1 MKCPR
6 CGLVH
11 APLEEVCRR
20 CEIDLRSEE
29 PRPRSRAPSAPVAVK
44 VSPFARIKEQIAD
57 KTRARRASPA
67 PTAAPAPEAGPAAAS
82 AEKKTKTE
90 PAAAASVATPKPAVA
105 VFSLAKRK
113 KFQLRELLKK
123 ARPIPG
129 LRQLNCVQCGGVMLI
144 ARARPYSRSEP
155 IALLVLGGV
164 LMVLG
169 IFLPW
174 LLVPALIGMAAGA
187 LYLRLG
193 KTFWKC
199 GACGFVVPRAGA

>member
-20 CEIDLRSEE
+20 CEIDLRSGE

-82 AEKKTKTE
+82 VEKKTKTE
-90 PAAAASVATPKPAVA
+90 PATVASAAAPKPAVA
-105 VFSLAKRK
+105 VFSLAKRM
-113 KFQLRELLKK
+113 RK
-123 ARPIPG
+123 AQDKNEVTERD
-129 LRQLNCVQCGGVMLI
+129 LLI
-144 ARARPYSRSEP
+144 AVPSFVISELKQAFQIGFILFVP
-155 IALLVLGGV
+155 FLVIDMVVANILLALGMHMLSPTVISMPFKLLLFVLVDGWYLITKG
-164 LMVLG
+164 
-169 IFLPW
+169 
-174 LLVPALIGMAAGA
+174 LVVS
-187 LYLRLG
+187 YL
-193 KTFWKC
+193 
-199 GACGFVVPRAGA
+199 